1 MKNWLFLPI
10 VFFLVTTSLWGATLG
25 DLDLDGTLS
34 QEEAQSLGE
43 KLRANDTT
51 SLAHVDLNLNHR
63 FDENDL
69 QLIEHVIEIQN
80 RSPHSPLLP
89 FFHCLLGKKAM
100 GQNDMKNVIAA
111 VPTVASTKRSASLSI
126 LHGYLV
132 SGGGKRTPKASE
144 PGEKINFNPRE
155 VAFMLAS
162 ALLSQEVSAL
172 SAGHKHEFGS
182 LAFNDEVRNS
192 SKILAKLESLL
203 SDSEIPNIQSRK
215 WLSALLARTK
225 QSLANA
231 AKKTA
236 KNNVIPLDKGIV
248 VNVPTNVEDSSSVIV
263 QQVNGKVKTKSKGLW
278 KWFLGT
284 FIIGLAAAFFF
295 LSRKGET
302 PVVTKSLPVD
312 RNAPTVLDGK
322 RKQKNQIT
330 ATQAVA
336 VSGLS
341 HRLAKKLPER
351 YRVVGELGKGGQA
364 VVFLADDVS
373 LNRRVA
379 IKVIDEK
386 AFSGLAV
393 SRFLREAETL
403 ASMNHQGIPKIYDLQ
418 EKPPFIVMEYI
429 AGQNLWSI
437 LRNGRPDFLQGLQ
450 WTFELFQLLSHCH
463 EQNIYHRDIKPG
475 NIVISEK
482 GLYLIDFGLVKREDD
497 TQITSE
503 GKMLGTMSYFAPE
516 QFRAAASTHRT
527 ELYSAGL
534 VAYELLTGL
543 YPFASSH
550 PFPPQVMQEPR
561 RPRSLAADLHPAFDE
576 FLLSLI
582 EKSPK
587 DRPETVAQAYAQLES
602 LSRKHLRRLPPI
614 LSHSSNQSTVEVS

>member
-1 MKNWLFLPI
+1 MKTRLLHLM
-10 VFFLVTTSLWGATLG
+10 VFFLVTTSLWGTTLG
-25 DLDLDGTLS
+25 DLDLDGSLS
-34 QEEAQSLGE
+34 SEDARSLAE
-43 KLRANDTT
+43 KLRTNDTT
-51 SLAHVDLNLNHR
+51 NIAKVDVNLNHR
-63 FDENDL
+63 LDLSDL
-69 QLIEHVIEIQN
+69 QLLQHTLQLQK
-80 RSPHSPLLP
+80 RYPQGPLLS
-89 FFHCLLGKKAM
+89 FFHCLLGKKAIV
-100 GQNDMKNVIAA
+100 QNDIKSVIAA
-111 VPTVASTKRSASLSI
+111 VPTIPSKQRSASLAI
-126 LHGYLV
+126 LLSYLLN
-132 SGGGKRTPKASE
+132 GGGKRVPKASE
-144 PGEKINFNPRE
+144 PGDEISFNPRE
-155 VAFMLAS
+155 IVFMVAS

-172 SAGHKHEFGS
+172 SAGHKHELGS
-182 LAFNDEVRNS
+182 LAFNDEVRS
-192 SKILAKLESLL
+192 LTSKIANLETLL
-203 SDSEIPNIQSRK
+203 GESGIQNIKSRK
-215 WLSALLARTK
+215 WLKKLLATTK

-231 AKKTA
+231 ARKTA
-236 KNNVIPLDKGIV
+236 NDNKTPQDKAIV

-263 QQVNGKVKTKSKGLW
+263 QQVNRKVKAKSKGLW
-278 KWFLGT
+278 KWFLGA

-302 PVVTKSLPVD
+302 PVESTPLPID
-312 RNAPTVLDGK
+312 RSAPTVLDGK
-322 RKQKNQIT
+322 RKRKSQISE
-330 ATQAVA
+330 TQAIA

-364 VVFLADDVS
+364 VVFLADDVT

-403 ASMNHQGIPKIYDLQ
+403 ASMSHQGIPKIYDLQ

-437 LRNGRPDFLQGLQ
+437 LKNGRPDFLQGLQ
-450 WTFELFQLLSHCH
+450 WTFELFLLLSHCH
-463 EQNIYHRDIKPG
+463 ERSIFHRDIKPG
-475 NIVISEK
+475 NIVVSEK

-516 QFRAAASTHRT
+516 QFRAAASTDRT

-550 PFPPQVMQEPR
+550 PFPPQVLQEPR
-561 RPRSLAADLHPAFDE
+561 KPRSLAADLHPAFDE

-602 LSRKHLRRLPPI
+602 ISRKHLRRLPPI